1 MRKIRCVA
9 IDDEPLALAII
20 KEFCE
25 RMGSLDVSLY
35 DEPLLGFEAVKADA
49 PDLLFLDIEMEG
61 LNGLEIAAHLPPT
74 TALVFTTAYAKYAV
88 DGFNCD
94 AVDFLHKPFSYE
106 RFVRAVEKV
115 CIRLDTQERAV
126 ASALPAVAAV
136 PAVASNLVVKSEY
149 YNVVIPHSDI
159 VYIKAMENYCQIY
172 RTKGDCVMAHST
184 LKSILERL
192 PQTAFLR
199 VHRSYVVATDKVVRY
214 LNRTIYLA
222 DSMGVVPCGRQYLHE
237 VQELIGR

>member
-1 MRKIRCVA
+1 MRRLRCIA
-9 IDDEPLALAII
+9 IDDEPLALSII
-20 KEFCE
+20 QKFCE
-25 RMGSLDVSLY
+25 RMGGMDISLY
-35 DEPLLGFEAVKADA
+35 DESLQGFEAVKAEA

-61 LNGLEIAAHLPPT
+61 LNGLEIAARLTPA

-94 AVDFLHKPFSYE
+94 AADFLHKPFSYE
-106 RFVRAVEKV
+106 RFERAVEKA
-115 CIRLDTQERAV
+115 RTYLDAQERVA
-126 ASALPAVAAV
+126 ASAA

-159 VYIKAMENYCQIY
+159 VYIRAMENYCQIY
-172 RTKGDCVMAHST
+172 RTKGECIMAHST

-214 LNRTIYLA
+214 TNRTIYLS
-222 DSMGVVPCGRQYLHE
+222 DGKGTIPCGRQYLHD